1 MKMRLTLAA
10 MAFAFLGACATQPQP
25 CTPEWIDYRTTRIL
39 SKFAYENR
47 GLVNDLRQLT
57 RADGRVDPMRT
68 VLLAGRSDEL
78 QTCYRSFNTI
88 VVPELNSALQQCGR
102 HENFVPAFTEF
113 LRREGVPE
121 ASLEWVGPIL
131 ALVQVIQND
140 GQLQTGPRP

>member
-1 MKMRLTLAA
+1 MKLRLILAA
-10 MAFAFLGACATQPQP
+10 MALAVTSACATQPKP
-25 CTPEWIDYRTTRIL
+25 CTPEWIEYRTSRVL

-57 RADGRVDPMRT
+57 RADGRLDPMRT
-68 VLLAGRSDEL
+68 VLLAGRSDEI
-78 QTCYRSFNTI
+78 QAFYRSFNTV

-102 HENFVPAFTEF
+102 NETFVPAFTEF

-121 ASLEWVGPIL
+121 TSLEWVGPIL
-131 ALVQVIQND
+131 ALVQVIEND